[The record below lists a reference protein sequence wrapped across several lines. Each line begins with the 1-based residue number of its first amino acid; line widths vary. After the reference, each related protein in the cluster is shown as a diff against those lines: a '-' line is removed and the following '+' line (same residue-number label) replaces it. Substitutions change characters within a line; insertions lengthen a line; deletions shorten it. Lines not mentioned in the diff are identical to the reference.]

1 MTYRDSF
8 VRPLA
13 AKLYPN
19 FHVHFDPSLRA
30 HRQPPGKKKKKQRG
44 PGGRTE
50 RLYSTGHAVI
60 VRTTT

>member
-8 VRPLA
+8 IRQLA

-30 HRQPPGKKKKKQRG
+30 HRQPPGGKKKGREGRADAQRG
-44 PGGRTE
+44 FTAQD
-50 RLYSTGHAVI
+50 TQ
-60 VRTTT
+60 T